1 MSLVFRTD
9 RSQGV
14 RTVNRLIL
22 GTIASMGLT
31 LAFVPALQAQDANT
45 DETQTVKAGGLSFE
59 VPASWK
65 VNQPRSQ
72 MRLLEIAVPPV
83 DGDEKPGELVLFA
96 FPGGAGTVQMNVQRW
111 QQQFSTEDGSPPD
124 IKTETIKVGDAEIT
138 LVEAAGRYRTQIPTP
153 VDEPNFR
160 LIGGIYPTARTGYF
174 FKLVGPD
181 KTIQEAGPAF
191 RAMLK
196 SMKMS
201 R

>member
-1 MSLVFRTD
+1 MN
-9 RSQGV
+9 RS
-14 RTVNRLIL
+14 IL
-22 GTIASMGLT
+22 GTIASMGLL
-31 LAFVPALQAQDANT
+31 LASVPALQAQDAKAE
-45 DETQTVKAGGLSFE
+45 ETQTVKAGGLSFE
-59 VPASWK
+59 VPADWK

-83 DGDEKPGELVLFA
+83 EGDEKSGELVLFA

-111 QQQFSTEDGSPPD
+111 QQQFYTEDGGHPD
-124 IKTETIKVGDAEIT
+124 IETETIKAGDAEIT
-138 LVEAAGRYRTQIPTP
+138 VVEAAGRYKTQIPAP
-153 VDEPNFR
+153 VDEPNYR

-191 RAMLK
+191 REMLK
-196 SMKMS
+196 SMKVS